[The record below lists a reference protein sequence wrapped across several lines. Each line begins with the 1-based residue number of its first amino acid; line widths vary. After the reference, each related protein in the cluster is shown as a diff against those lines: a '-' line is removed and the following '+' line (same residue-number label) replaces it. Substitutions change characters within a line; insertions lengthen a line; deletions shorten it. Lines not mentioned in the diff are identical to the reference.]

1 MIYYEIKD
9 LKPLITVE
17 EPTAAAMQ
25 KFEQDTSKLV
35 FLRNKNGLWDLY
47 RKKDIYTKEK
57 CAHQMINI

>member
-9 LKPLITVE
+9 IKPLTTAI

-35 FLRNKNGLWDLY
+35 FLGNKNGLWDLY
-47 RKKDIYTKEK
+47 RKKDIDDKEK
-57 CAHQMINI
+57 ICRLDK